1 MELSWLIVI
10 IETAAILSGGF
21 LYARYRRSK
30 EELAR
35 REAEMGRRM
44 YELAILKELGERIG
58 YSLNVQQIV
67 DVITGSLHQFIPY
80 SVASYMLLETE
91 RIMFRA
97 HLERSVHRAFI
108 DDVRNR
114 MLKSLGAL
122 LDRDLS
128 RERIEEVLSGAIL
141 LEDLESPVQSF
152 FNIPLVIGDRV
163 VGVLTV
169 AHTEAGL
176 YQEAEM
182 TILYKITNQAS
193 QAVTKL
199 QEVVHTE
206 ERKLNA
212 MMESM
217 DEGVVMVDRD
227 FRLVVA
233 NPAAREAAGVTR
245 EGAATLFDFVDQLGG
260 TFDIHGKLDESM
272 SLDRMLEL
280 TDIELQN
287 KVFHITVVPV
297 KSASDLRGREVLG
310 GAVILRDVTHEKE
323 LERLR
328 NDFTSMLVHE
338 LRSPL
343 DGIKKITEL
352 TSAAKPVSSDQFVE
366 EFVPII
372 NKNSSDM
379 LSLVNT
385 LLDAAKVEAGK
396 FEVHPAPGDL
406 RTVIDE
412 RIRFFTPSAD
422 AAGVV
427 LTARLDPSAPPSVS
441 FDESALRQIL
451 TNLISNALKFTAR
464 GGVVAVQLLM
474 HHEAGVLAE
483 EAKAAGISWLIG
495 PDDPVLYR
503 HPACLVVAV
512 TDTGS
517 GIKKSELPLL
527 FNKFKQFRNAA
538 LRKESAGSGLGLVI
552 AKGMAEAHGGR
563 MGAASLEGRGSTFFF
578 TLPLSPDNLKV
589 YNERN
594 GN

>member
-10 IETAAILSGGF
+10 IETAALLSGGF

-30 EELAR
+30 QELAR
-35 REAEMGRRM
+35 REAEMSRRM

-128 RERIEEVLSGAIL
+128 RERVEEVLSGAIL

-193 QAVTKL
+193 QAVTRL

-233 NPAAREAAGVTR
+233 NPAARAAAGITR
-245 EGAATLFDFVDQLGG
+245 EGTATLFDFVDQLGG

-272 SLDRMLEL
+272 SLDRMLEIM
-280 TDIELQN
+280 DIELQN
-287 KVFHITVVPV
+287 NVFHITVVPV
-297 KSASDLRGREVLG
+297 KSASDLRGHEVLG

-352 TSAAKPVSSDQFVE
+352 ATKQVPSDRFVE

-396 FEVHPAPGDL
+396 FEVRPAPGDL
-406 RTVIDE
+406 RAVVDE
-412 RIRFFTPSAD
+412 RVRFFAPSAD

-427 LTARLDPSAPPSVS
+427 LTARLDPTAPASAL
-441 FDESALRQIL
+441 FDESAVRQIL

-464 GGVVAVQLLM
+464 GGVVAVQLLA
-474 HHEAGVLAE
+474 HHAAGEFAE
-483 EAKAAGISWLIG
+483 EAKAAGISWLI
-495 PDDPVLYR
+495 PSDDPILYR
-503 HPACLVVAV
+503 HPDCLVVAV
-512 TDTGS
+512 TDTGT

-563 MGAASLEGRGSTFFF
+563 MGAASLEGKGSTFFF
-578 TLPLSPDNLKV
+578 TLPLSPTSHTTV
-589 YNERN
+589 VQ
-594 GN
+594 